1 MKGMNSC
8 CLNFM
13 STHNPSSMH
22 EQGIVMPAI
31 EQKLLSFR
39 SHSMLVHESTH
50 KTDCSELPETVSVV
64 IICHSGFC
72 NNVFNWLI
80 VTFAAF
86 PTHHI
91 NHQLRQ

>member
-1 MKGMNSC
+1 
-8 CLNFM
+8 
-13 STHNPSSMH
+13 
-22 EQGIVMPAI
+22 
-31 EQKLLSFR
+31 
-39 SHSMLVHESTH
+39 MLVHESTH
-50 KTDCSELPETVSVV
+50 NRDCNELPETVSVV
-64 IICHSGFC
+64 IICHSGFF

>member
-1 MKGMNSC
+1 
-8 CLNFM
+8 
-13 STHNPSSMH
+13 
-22 EQGIVMPAI
+22 MPVI

-64 IICHSGFC
+64 IVCHSGFF

-80 VTFAAF
+80 VTPFAF
-86 PTHHI
+86 PTHQVS
-91 NHQLRQ
+91 HQLGQ

>member
-13 STHNPSSMH
+13 STHNPFSMH
-22 EQGIVMPAI
+22 EHGIVMPVI
-31 EQKLLSFR
+31 KQKLLSFK

-50 KTDCSELPETVSVV
+50 NRDCNRLPETVSVV
-64 IICHSGFC
+64 IICHSGFF

-91 NHQLRQ
+91 NHQLGQ